1 LRFPCFPFFI
11 WVFRMTPQE
20 FNALHI
26 LHVSGVL
33 ILLSF
38 TFLAFAGAPET
49 KRRVLMMAGLGSLL
63 VLLTGVRMWQAQF
76 NLALA
81 GWIVVK
87 LVCWLAVS
95 AFGGLAYRRRAQA
108 GLFAVLTLV
117 FAVLAVVMVY
127 LKPF

>member
-1 LRFPCFPFFI
+1 
-11 WVFRMTPQE
+11 MTPQE

-26 LHVSGVL
+26 LHVTGVL

-49 KRRVLMMAGLGSLL
+49 KRRVLSMAGLGSLL
-63 VLLTGVRMWQAQF
+63 VLLTGIRMWQSQF
-76 NLALA
+76 NFVLA

-87 LVCWLAVS
+87 LICWLAVS
-95 AFGGLAYRRRAQA
+95 AFGGLGYRRRDQA
-108 GLFAVLTLV
+108 GLFASLSLI

>member
-1 LRFPCFPFFI
+1 
-11 WVFRMTPQE
+11 MTPQE

-33 ILLSF
+33 ILLCF
-38 TFLAFAGAPET
+38 TFLAFAAAPET

-63 VLLTGVRMWQAQF
+63 VLLTGIRMWQAQF
-76 NLALA
+76 TFVLA

-95 AFGGLAYRRRAQA
+95 AFGGLAYRRREQA
-108 GLFAVLTLV
+108 GLFAVLTLI